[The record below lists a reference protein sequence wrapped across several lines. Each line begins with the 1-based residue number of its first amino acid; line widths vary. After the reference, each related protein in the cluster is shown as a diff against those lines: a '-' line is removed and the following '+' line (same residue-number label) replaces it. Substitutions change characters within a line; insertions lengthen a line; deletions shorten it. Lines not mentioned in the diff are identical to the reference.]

1 MSAVINDPSFA
12 PDTGSTIAL
21 MKHEPIVSRATYES
35 LSRLLPHVSQQRVTK
50 GTVLYRAGTA
60 ARVLYF
66 VAEGEMRLMA
76 GGDNT
81 TGKTPSDALIDTVS
95 QAYIGEEAILGSENY
110 MADAV
115 AGSDALLV
123 AIPREHFNDLLA
135 ANPSIKAEYF
145 VSIMN
150 RFSREKLRA
159 QPAKR
164 QETDSG
170 PGPTAVIGWLLA
182 LVLPP
187 LVFYATAGALDA
199 PARLYLGIFTA
210 TVVMWVFRLVADF
223 IPGIFAL
230 VATLVLDLVP
240 HAVVLSGF
248 ASDGFFMAL
257 SILGLSAVIVASG
270 LSYRAMLMVL
280 KGLPNTPF
288 WNNLGIMATGLVLS
302 PVVPSINGRITLVTP
317 LLIDMAE
324 ALKLKFGGAAATRLA
339 MSAFTGV
346 GVMSAT
352 FLTSKSVNFVVFG
365 LLPAHIQEEFS
376 WFRWMLAG
384 LVCGVV
390 MLVLY
395 LVTAPLFF
403 RSDEKPALSK
413 EVVAAQLD
421 LLGPVRARE
430 WASMFGIAIFALGV
444 MTTPYHLIQPA
455 WIALTLLFFLLVFN
469 FLRGS
474 EFRDKIDWA
483 FLIYL
488 AGLIGMV
495 AAMNHLGLSKFLA
508 SHLGWLG
515 DIMRGNFPL
524 FVLILTSLLFTL
536 RLFAPINAAVSI
548 SAAIMLPLADLNGVN
563 PWLVGFVI
571 LVMCEHWFFPYQCS
585 YFVQFENLTKRK
597 PVFESAR
604 FLKFNS
610 VSVLFRLAG
619 IYASIPVWKT
629 MGLL

>member
-35 LSRLLPHVSQQRVTK
+35 LSRLLPHVSQQRIAQ
-50 GTVLYRAGTA
+50 GAVLYRAGSP
-60 ARVLYF
+60 ARMLYF
-66 VAEGEMRLMA
+66 VAEGTMQLLA

-81 TGKTPSDALIDTVS
+81 VGKPPSNALIDSVS
-95 QAYIGEEAILGSENY
+95 RAYIGEEAILGSEVY

-115 AGSDALLV
+115 AQTDALLV
-123 AIPREHFNDLLA
+123 ALPREHFNELLA
-135 ANPSIKAEYF
+135 ANPAIKSEYF
-145 VSIMN
+145 VSIMS

-159 QPAKR
+159 QPVKAG
-164 QETDSG
+164 EADHG
-170 PGPTAVIGWLLA
+170 PALSAVIGWLLA

-187 LVFYATAGALDA
+187 LVFFATAGQLDV

-240 HAVVLSGF
+240 HTVVLSGF

-257 SILGLSAVIVASG
+257 SILGLSAVIAASG

-280 KGLPNTPF
+280 KCLPNTPF
-288 WNNLGIMATGLVLS
+288 WNNFGIMATGLVLS
-302 PVVPSINGRITLVTP
+302 PVVPSINGRIALVTP
-317 LLIDMAE
+317 LLIDMTE
-324 ALKLKFGGAAATRLA
+324 ALKLKFGGKAATRLA

-390 MLVLY
+390 MLALY
-395 LVTAPLFF
+395 LITAPLFF

-413 EVVAAQLD
+413 QIVAAQLD

-430 WASMFGIAIFALGV
+430 WASMFGIAIFAFGV
-444 MTTPYHLIQPA
+444 MTTPIHLIAPA
-455 WIALTLLFFLLVFN
+455 WIALILLFFLLTFN

-483 FLIYL
+483 FLMYL
-488 AGLIGMV
+488 AGLVGMV
-495 AAMNHLGLSKFLA
+495 AAMSHLGLSKFLA

-515 DIMRGNFPL
+515 DIMRGDFPL
-524 FVLILTSLLFTL
+524 FVLILTALLFTL

-548 SAAIMLPLADLNGVN
+548 SAAILLPLADLNGVN

-585 YFVQFENLTKRK
+585 YFVQFENLTQKK
-597 PVFESAR
+597 PVYEPGS
-604 FLKFNS
+604 FLMFNT

-619 IYASIPVWKT
+619 IYASIPVWKS